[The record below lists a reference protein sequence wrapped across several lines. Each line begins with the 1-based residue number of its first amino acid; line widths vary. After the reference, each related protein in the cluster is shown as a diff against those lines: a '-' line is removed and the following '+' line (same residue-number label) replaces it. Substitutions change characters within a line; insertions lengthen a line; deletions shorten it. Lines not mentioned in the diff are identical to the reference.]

1 MKHKRKEKWQK
12 RKKMRKNGTKM
23 KLKKEINKKKENKYK
38 SSKMIIP
45 ETHKGLKTPY
55 EFLIILYELG

>member
-23 KLKKEINKKKENKYK
+23 NVKIRNNRKERK
-38 SSKMIIP
+38 
-45 ETHKGLKTPY
+45 
-55 EFLIILYELG
+55 